1 MPTSDSTAPNGS
13 SGVDESSLLRGAN
26 RTTATI
32 TISDT
37 TTLTTNTDPHQND
50 GKIHQ
55 PVSRKPATSGP
66 SAPPAPAK
74 PAQIAIALARSC
86 GGKTAVSSDNVAGIT
101 NAAPMPEIERD
112 AITASDESAKAPSS
126 EPAANMASPP
136 ISASLRPKRS
146 PIAPAVSSR
155 PAKTIAYE
163 STIHCRSVAV
173 APSEPCIDGSATL
186 RPDTAITTITRLRHS
201 TPSRNHRR

>member
-1 MPTSDSTAPNGS
+1 MPISDSTAPNGS

-50 GKIHQ
+50 GEIHQ

-66 SAPPAPAK
+66 RLPPAPAK
-74 PAQIAIALARSC
+74 PAQIAIAFARSR
-86 GGKTAVSSDNVAGIT
+86 GGKTAVSNDNVAGIT

-126 EPAANMASPP
+126 EPAANMASL
-136 ISASLRPKRS
+136 ADQCLF
-146 PIAPAVSSR
+146 A
-155 PAKTIAYE
+155 TE
-163 STIHCRSVAV
+163 SVA
-173 APSEPCIDGSATL
+173 D
-186 RPDTAITTITRLRHS
+186 RTRRQQQTGEDDRVRVDDPLQIG
-201 TPSRNHRR
+201 RRRAE